1 MIVIRIVFF
10 CAKYLCSFRSH
21 GVLCSTFNA
30 VLIQTI
36 GLILPVKLHLKHMF
50 QALAQDKDLQEILE
64 REYPRKFKP
73 VVNGLERQ
81 RTEENGTDVKKTF

>member
-1 MIVIRIVFF
+1 
-10 CAKYLCSFRSH
+10 
-21 GVLCSTFNA
+21 
-30 VLIQTI
+30 
-36 GLILPVKLHLKHMF
+36 MF
-50 QALAQDKDLQEILE
+50 QALAQDKDLQEILQ